1 LIIDPEGSR
10 GQSGF
15 LGLGSHIK
23 GIDSKAA
30 GGGSFRDVG
39 LKPSTKPIGEGN
51 VSPPSSL
58 TQTNTASGQKRGRQG
73 LEVL

>member
-1 LIIDPEGSR
+1 MIIDPEGSR

-15 LGLGSHIK
+15 LELGSHIK

-39 LKPSTKPIGEGN
+39 LKPSTKPTGEGN
-51 VSPPSSL
+51 LSPPSSL
-58 TQTNTASGQKRGRQG
+58 TWTNTVSGQKRGRLG

>member
-1 LIIDPEGSR
+1 MATAEFSTFAGILSAA
-10 GQSGF
+10 
-15 LGLGSHIK
+15 LYIK